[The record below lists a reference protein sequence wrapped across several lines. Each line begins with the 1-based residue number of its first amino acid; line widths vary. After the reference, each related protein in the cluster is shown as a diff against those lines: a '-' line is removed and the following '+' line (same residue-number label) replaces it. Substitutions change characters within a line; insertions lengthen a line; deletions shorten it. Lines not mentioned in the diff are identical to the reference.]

1 MDLKDKTAEL
11 QKQVGENTMWKQIGY
26 ISNDDTDCE
35 PILLSEKHESNVW
48 PIVIEAPDGL
58 VSPKYDWTKHVW
70 VETDANSQ
78 GAQIKALKAS
88 LDSAKQTIASVQ
100 TSAQTTGATLEAIQ
114 KSQEQQAATSA
125 QMLQML
131 APLLADKSATPTP
144 TAPMEGGNK

>member
-1 MDLKDKTAEL
+1 MDLEQKTADL
-11 QKQVGENTMWKQIGY
+11 QKQINDNTMWKQIGY

-35 PILLSEKHESNVW
+35 PILLSKKHENNVW
-48 PIVIEAPDGL
+48 PIVVEAPDGL
-58 VSPKYDWTKHVW
+58 VNPKYDWTKHAW
-70 VETDANSQ
+70 VENDPNSQ

-114 KSQEQQAATSA
+114 KSQEKQATTSA

-131 APLLADKSATPTP
+131 APLLANKS
-144 TAPMEGGNK
+144 TAPTEEVGK